1 MGRAVIIHVIV
12 EDFAG
17 RKKTHEPDDVIAGLK
32 LAQEMSLRH
41 DTDYVLIFMNGAPVG
56 KYIDGESVKL

>member
-17 RKKTHEPDDVIAGLK
+17 RKITHEPDDGITGIKMAE
-32 LAQEMSLRH
+32 EMSLRH

-56 KYIDGESVKL
+56 KFIDGESVKL

>member
-17 RKKTHEPDDVIAGLK
+17 RKTTTKLQDGIAAIF
-32 LAQEMSLRH
+32 LAKEMSLRH
-41 DTDYVLIFMNGAPVG
+41 DTDYALIFMKGTPVG

>member
-17 RKKTHEPDDVIAGLK
+17 KQQTTELQDGIKAHS
-32 LAQEMSLRH
+32 LALEMSLRH
-41 DTDYVLIFMNGAPVG
+41 DTDYALIFMNGTPVG
-56 KYIDGESVKL
+56 KFIDGESVKL

>member
-12 EDFAG
+12 EDFAS
-17 RKKTHEPDDVIAGLK
+17 RKTTIEPEDGIAAIK

>member
-1 MGRAVIIHVIV
+1 MIIHVIV

-17 RKKTHEPDDVIAGLK
+17 RKVTHEPDDGIAAIK
-32 LAQEMSLRH
+32 LAKEMSLRH
-41 DTDYVLIFMNGAPVG
+41 DTDYALIFMKGTPVG

>member
-17 RKKTHEPDDVIAGLK
+17 RKQTTELQDGIKAHA
-32 LAQEMSLRH
+32 LAIEMSLRH
-41 DTDYVLIFMNGAPVG
+41 DTDFVLIFMNGGPVG
-56 KYIDGESVKL
+56 KFIDGEAVKL

>member
-17 RKKTHEPDDVIAGLK
+17 RKVTHEPDDGIAAIK
-32 LAQEMSLRH
+32 LAEEMSLRH